1 MLEFWIP
8 ITVAA
13 AFLQNMRS
21 ALQKHLKGRLTTLG
35 AAYVRFSHSWPFSVF
50 YVWALYYWGDMALPN
65 PNGMF
70 LLYSILGGI
79 SQIIFTVLLLWL
91 FSFHNFTVGTTFS
104 KTEII
109 QVALLGFLILGDTL
123 TLGAGI
129 AIFVA
134 VAGVMVMSAA
144 QSKITVLT
152 LLSSLTEKPTL
163 IGLACG
169 AFLGIS
175 VVFFRGSALA
185 LGYDGIVMAAAFTL
199 AVSVVIQTTIMG
211 IYIAIKEPKTFLDI
225 CVHWRW
231 TVATGLAGTLTSIG
245 WFTAFTMQNGAYVR
259 ALGQIEL
266 VFTFIASVFFFREK
280 TNKGE
285 ITGILLV
292 ITAILIL
299 ILGR

>member
-50 YVWALYYWGDMALPN
+50 YVWALHQWGDMALPD

-70 LLYSILGGI
+70 LLYSVLGGI

-123 TLGAGI
+123 TIGAGI

-144 QSKITVLT
+144 QSKITVRT

-163 IGLACG
+163 IGLTCG
-169 AFLGIS
+169 AFLGMS

-199 AVSVVIQTTIMG
+199 AFSVVIQTIIMG
-211 IYIAIKEPKTFLDI
+211 VYIAIKEPQTLIDI
-225 CVHWRW
+225 FVHWRW
-231 TVATGLAGTLTSIG
+231 TIATGLVGTLTSIG

-285 ITGILLV
+285 VTGILLV
-292 ITAILIL
+292 ISAILIL

>member
-1 MLEFWIP
+1 
-8 ITVAA
+8 
-13 AFLQNMRS
+13 
-21 ALQKHLKGRLTTLG
+21 LT
-35 AAYVRFSHSWPFSVF
+35 
-50 YVWALYYWGDMALPN
+50 
-65 PNGMF
+65 
-70 LLYSILGGI
+70 I
-79 SQIIFTVLLLWL
+79 
-91 FSFHNFTVGTTFS
+91 
-104 KTEII
+104 
-109 QVALLGFLILGDTL
+109 
-123 TLGAGI
+123 GAGI
-129 AIFVA
+129 AIFIA
-134 VAGVMVMSAA
+134 VSGVMVMSAA
-144 QSKITVLT
+144 QSKITVGA
-152 LLSSLTEKPTL
+152 LLSSLREKPTL

-199 AVSVVIQTTIMG
+199 AVSVVIQTAIMG
-211 IYIAIKEPKTFLDI
+211 IYIAIKEPKTLLDI

-231 TVATGLAGTLTSIG
+231 TIATGLVGTLTSIC

>member
-8 ITVAA
+8 ITIAA

-50 YVWALYYWGDMALPN
+50 YVWALYQWGDMAIPD

-70 LLYSILGGI
+70 LLYSVLGGI

-123 TLGAGI
+123 TIGAGI

-144 QSKITVLT
+144 QSKITVGT

-169 AFLGIS
+169 AFLGMS

-199 AVSVVIQTTIMG
+199 AVSVVIQTVIMG
-211 IYIAIKEPKTFLDI
+211 IYIAIKEPKTLVDI
-225 CVHWRW
+225 FVHWRW
-231 TVATGLAGTLTSIG
+231 TIATGLAGTLTSIG

-266 VFTFIASVFFFREK
+266 VFTFVASVFFFREK
-280 TNKGE
+280 TNKTE
-285 ITGILLV
+285 VIGILLV
-292 ITAILIL
+292 IAAILIL